1 MNKKLLIYLSSL
13 LFLTGTAF
21 INKNAPSPCTKDR
34 ESTYAFGA
42 GEELTYKLYYHWG
55 IVWLPAGEV
64 KFKVNGHQSGWHFE
78 ADGYTYGSYEW
89 FYKVRDRYESIVDS
103 VSFLPTWSVRDI
115 EEGGYQLYD
124 ELNYDH
130 AQGKVKSLRGKTR
143 AQAKLAEYS
152 IEPCVQDILTV
163 MYKMRN
169 TDVAQLSYGDE
180 LPVDFF
186 LDKNTYSINM
196 RYKRDEAHLKI
207 KGLGRFDAY
216 VFSPELIGGDVFQE
230 GTEMDIY
237 VSRDKNK
244 IPLLIESPLK
254 VGSVKAV
261 LKSYSNLKHNLDAES

>member
-1 MNKKLLIYLSSL
+1 MKLLSYLSIL
-13 LFLTGTAF
+13 VFVMGTAF
-21 INKNAPSPCTKDR
+21 INKKSPSPCTEEKD
-34 ESTYAFGA
+34 SVYAFGA

-64 KFKVNGHQSGWHFE
+64 KFRVNEHRLGWHFE

-103 VSFLPTWSVRDI
+103 SSFLPTWSVRDI

-130 AQGKVKSLRGKTR
+130 TRGTVESFRGKTKEE
-143 AQAKLAEYS
+143 AKLSEYS
-152 IEPCVQDILTV
+152 IAPCVQDILTV

-169 TDVAQLSYGDE
+169 TDVTQLSYGDE

-196 RYKRDEAHLKI
+196 RYKRNENRLKI

-261 LKSYSNLKHNLDAES
+261 LKSYSSLKHDLNAAS

>member
-1 MNKKLLIYLSSL
+1 MNKKLLTYLSIL
-13 LFLTGTAF
+13 LFLIGTAF
-21 INKNAPSPCTKDR
+21 INRKGPSPCSEVK
-34 ESTYAFGA
+34 ESKHAFGA
-42 GEELTYKLYYHWG
+42 GEELTYKLYYNWG
-55 IVWLPAGEV
+55 FVWLPAGEV
-64 KFKVNGHQSGWHFE
+64 KFRVNGHQSGWHFE

-89 FYKVRDRYESIVDS
+89 FYKVRDRYESVVDS
-103 VSFLPTWSVRDI
+103 ANFLPIWSVRDI
-115 EEGGYQLYD
+115 EEGGYKLYD

-130 AQGKVKSLRGKTR
+130 AGGKVESLRGKTKSE
-143 AQAKLAEYS
+143 AKKAEYS

-169 TDVAQLSYGDE
+169 IEVSGMSYGEE

-186 LDKNTYSINM
+186 LDKNTYSVNM
-196 RYKRDEAHLKI
+196 RYKSDENRLKV

-237 VSRDKNK
+237 VSKDKNK
-244 IPLLIESPLK
+244 IPLLVESPLK

-261 LKSYSNLKHNLDAES
+261 LKSYSNLKHELNAKS

>member
-1 MNKKLLIYLSSL
+1 MNKKLLINLLIL
-13 LFLTGTAF
+13 LFISGTAF
-21 INKNAPSPCTKDR
+21 VYRKAPAPCADEI
-34 ESTYAFGA
+34 ESDYAFKA
-42 GEELTYKLYYHWG
+42 GEELTYRLFYHWG

-64 KFKVNGHQSGWHFE
+64 KFRVNEHQDGWHFE

-103 VSFLPTWSVRDI
+103 SSFLPTWSVRDI
-115 EEGGYQLYD
+115 EEGGYKLYD

-130 AQGKVKSLRGKTR
+130 AAGKVESLRGRTR
-143 AQAKLAEYS
+143 AQAEKAEYS

-169 TDVAQLSYGDE
+169 TDVTRLTYGDE

-186 LDKNTYSINM
+186 LDKNTYSVNM
-196 RYKRDEAHLKI
+196 RYKRDEKRLKI
-207 KGLGRFDAY
+207 KGLGRFDTY

-244 IPLLIESPLK
+244 IPLLVESPLK

-261 LKSYSNLKHNLDAES
+261 LKSYSNLKHELNAES